1 MIISLRGGHSA
12 NCKGA
17 MGIKDEYVCMQE
29 LYKHTEAVLKKYGHT
44 VINCNSNGS
53 NANAELGEG
62 ARKSNNA
69 NADIFISLHMN
80 ALNGQAYGT
89 EAWVHSK
96 GCRAEATAKRLV
108 DNFAILG
115 FYNRGVKYNAKYYE
129 MKYVN
134 APNIIFETCFC
145 DSQKDANIFDSA
157 SYEKMVYLIANAI
170 DSNIPKA
177 PVEEIKYNA
186 IAIAQT
192 DIVQSDGSY
201 ISTIYA
207 GQRCELRW
215 ITNDY
220 RKYVRLANGKEGLA
234 KNGDAIKM
242 IEDAYIH
249 EIKANGEKLCVIW
262 TEKSGNCFVARDKNG
277 EKLSWT
283 CHVSADQLRKIE
295 KEPIKEEKTVET
307 TGAKYVVQTGVFSN
321 KDNAEKLV
329 EDLKAKGF
337 EGIIKEE

>member
-1 MIISLRGGHSA
+1 MIISLRGGHSP

-17 MGIKDEYVCMQE
+17 VGIKDEYVCMQE
-29 LYKHTEAVLKKYGHT
+29 LYKHTEAVLKKYGHI
-44 VINCNSNGS
+44 VINCNSNCS
-53 NANAELGEG
+53 NANSELSEG
-62 ARKSNNA
+62 ARKSNSN

-80 ALNGQAYGT
+80 ALNGNAYGT
-89 EAWVHSK
+89 EAWVHSQ

-108 DNFAILG
+108 NNFATLG

-129 MKYVN
+129 MKN
-134 APNIIFETCFC
+134 IDAPNIIFETCFC

-157 SYEKMVYLIANAI
+157 SYEKMAYLIANAI
-170 DSNIPKA
+170 DNNIPKV
-177 PVEEIKYNA
+177 PTEESIKYNA
-186 IAIAQT
+186 IAVAQT

-207 GQRCELRW
+207 GQRCIWKWTTDNYKRY
-215 ITNDY
+215 I
-220 RKYVRLANGKEGLA
+220 RLANGKEGLA

-242 IEDAYIH
+242 IENAYTH
-249 EIKANGEKLCVIW
+249 EVKASGEKLCVIW
-262 TEKSGNCFVARDKNG
+262 TEENGNCFVARDKNG

-283 CHVSADQLRKIE
+283 CYVSADQLKKIGE
-295 KEPIKEEKTVET
+295 ETAKEEKPAVKYKVQV
-307 TGAKYVVQTGVFSN
+307 GAFSN